1 MIHKFILTPGSAL
14 FDRLFKTWDSIHTHR
29 FIGMVM
35 VIAFLTTLVMTELHR
50 QELLPGWLRM
60 FFGKS
65 HFEAVTNAFTLLL
78 IIEVLSLVFILPRSV
93 ANALGKQLELLSL
106 ILLRKAFNE
115 FGTFGEPITWERASV
130 SIYVIVADLVGA
142 LAVFVLIGFY
152 YKIQKHKRITHDDTE
167 QTSFIAAKKILA
179 LILLVAFG
187 ILGLANIGQ
196 MLNGAESIFFPS
208 FYTLLIFSDIL
219 IVLIALRYT
228 TRFPVLF
235 RNSGFVAATVL
246 IRLSLTA
253 PNYANALLGIGA
265 TAFAV
270 VMSLAYNYFYMSSD
284 HPVEE

>member
-1 MIHKFILTPGSAL
+1 MIHKFILTPGSLL
-14 FDRLFKTWDSIHTHR
+14 FDRLFKIWDSIHTHR
-29 FIGMVM
+29 FIGLAM

-50 QELLPGWLRM
+50 LEVLPEWLRL

-78 IIEVLSLVFILPRSV
+78 LIEVLSLVFILPRSV
-93 ANALGKQLELLSL
+93 ANALGKQLELLAL
-106 ILLRKAFNE
+106 IFLRKAFTE
-115 FGTFGEPITWERASV
+115 FGSFGEPITWERASE
-130 SIYVIVADLVGA
+130 SIYVIVADLAGA
-142 LAVFVLIGFY
+142 LAVFVLIGIY
-152 YKIQKHKRITHDDTE
+152 YRIQKHKRITHDETE
-167 QTSFIAAKKILA
+167 QISFIASKKILA
-179 LILLVAFG
+179 VILLAAFAV
-187 ILGLANIGQ
+187 LGAVNIER
-196 MLNGAESIFFPS
+196 MLGGAASIFFPS

-253 PNYANALLGIGA
+253 PSYANVLLGIGA
-265 TAFAV
+265 TVFAV
-270 VMSLAYNYFYMSSD
+270 IMSLAYNVFYMSSD